1 MASNITLGQF
11 FPGNSFIHKLDPRVK
26 IISLVVLLIAVFL
39 STNYLALA
47 INLIS
52 AIIFAV
58 MTKISAK
65 TYFKSMKFILFIVL
79 FTSLLNVFYARGT
92 QIFRFGPLVLTKEGL
107 DNSIFVAM
115 RLIILILISSI
126 LTFTTSSTDLTYAL
140 EKLMNPLSIF
150 KLKTHDLAMM
160 MTISLRFIPT
170 LFEETE
176 KIIDAQK
183 ARGANMES
191 GKILTRIKAFVPILV
206 PLLVSSFKRAY
217 DLAIAMECR
226 CYNGGEGRTRLKTL
240 HINSQDI
247 FAIILVLAIFILVL
261 LSNMCF

>member
-79 FTSLLNVFYARGT
+79 SSNFSFSYKYFVFKLSINVFT
-92 QIFRFGPLVLTKEGL
+92 HKSL
-107 DNSIFVAM
+107 
-115 RLIILILISSI
+115 SSYKYSK
-126 LTFTTSSTDLTYAL
+126 FPCPFS
-140 EKLMNPLSIF
+140 
-150 KLKTHDLAMM
+150 
-160 MTISLRFIPT
+160 
-170 LFEETE
+170 
-176 KIIDAQK
+176 
-183 ARGANMES
+183 
-191 GKILTRIKAFVPILV
+191 
-206 PLLVSSFKRAY
+206 
-217 DLAIAMECR
+217 
-226 CYNGGEGRTRLKTL
+226 
-240 HINSQDI
+240 
-247 FAIILVLAIFILVL
+247 
-261 LSNMCF
+261 

>member
-115 RLIILILISSI
+115 RLIILGRERNNDSI
-126 LTFTTSSTDLTYAL
+126 LMENFWQYLSTVCLIHFCV
-140 EKLMNPLSIF
+140 EK
-150 KLKTHDLAMM
+150 
-160 MTISLRFIPT
+160 
-170 LFEETE
+170 
-176 KIIDAQK
+176 
-183 ARGANMES
+183 
-191 GKILTRIKAFVPILV
+191 
-206 PLLVSSFKRAY
+206 
-217 DLAIAMECR
+217 
-226 CYNGGEGRTRLKTL
+226 
-240 HINSQDI
+240 
-247 FAIILVLAIFILVL
+247 
-261 LSNMCF
+261 